1 MKRIERKTMYLS
13 NGELRERVIRSLLAE
28 ASNAR
33 SGAYAPYSEYY
44 VGAALLTTDGHI
56 YTGSNIENASYGA
69 TLCAERVAL
78 AKAVSEG
85 VRSFLAI
92 AVVGGQI
99 ELPTPQQ
106 EAIVKANEEDN
117 LKVDKIAFC
126 PPCGICRQALAE
138 FCDPDHFFVIVGD
151 ADDEYEIFT
160 LDQLLPQSFSRANLN
175 K

>member
-13 NGELRERVIRSLLAE
+13 NGELRERVVRTLLEE

-33 SGAYAPYSEYY
+33 NGAYAPYSEFY

-56 YTGSNIENASYGA
+56 YTGANIENASYGA

-85 VRSFLAI
+85 SRSFLAI

-99 ELPTPQQ
+99 ELPTPQE
-106 EAIVKANEEDN
+106 EAIVKAHEEDS
-117 LKVDKIAFC
+117 LKVDKLAFT
-126 PPCGICRQALAE
+126 PPCGICRQALSE
-138 FCDPDHFFVIVGD
+138 FCDPQNFFVIVGD
-151 ADDEYEIFT
+151 RDGEYELFT
-160 LDQLLPQSFSRANLN
+160 LEQLLPRSFTHLN
-175 K
+175 MNK